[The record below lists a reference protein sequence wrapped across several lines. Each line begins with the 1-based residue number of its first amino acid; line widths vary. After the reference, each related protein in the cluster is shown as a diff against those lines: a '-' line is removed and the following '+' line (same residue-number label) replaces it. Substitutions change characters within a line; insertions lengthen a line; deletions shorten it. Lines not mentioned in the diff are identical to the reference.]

1 MKELRRVHAEGNLPP
16 AAKLFMADHK
26 PAEELYDLEADP
38 HEIHNLAADPNHK
51 QTLDRMRVRHLQW
64 VVETRDIGLIPESE
78 IGIREKTAGARY
90 NILKDADPDLI
101 QRIRDVS
108 SLAIGGPEG
117 GKQLFASLDDPD
129 SIVRYW
135 ATIGIGNLAA
145 DKLPEALDPDEVKS
159 KLNALCHDKSHCVR
173 IAAARGLLKLD
184 DPLLALSTLREEL
197 QCDHQWA
204 RLRAAIVL
212 DESGEMA
219 RPLVPELKACLENQP
234 NKYITRVANRTLNK
248 LLGTDNKVK

>member
-1 MKELRRVHAEGNLPP
+1 M
-16 AAKLFMADHK
+16 
-26 PAEELYDLEADP
+26 
-38 HEIHNLAADPNHK
+38 
-51 QTLDRMRVRHLQW
+51 
-64 VVETRDIGLIPESE
+64 
-78 IGIREKTAGARY
+78 
-90 NILKDADPDLI
+90 KDADPDLI

-117 GKQLFASLDDPD
+117 GRQLFASLDDPD

-197 QCDHQWA
+197 QCDHQWGSSSSCD
-204 RLRAAIVL
+204 RAGRIWRNGPTA
-212 DESGEMA
+212 G
-219 RPLVPELKACLENQP
+219 P
-234 NKYITRVANRTLNK
+234 
-248 LLGTDNKVK
+248 

>member
-1 MKELRRVHAEGNLPP
+1 M
-16 AAKLFMADHK
+16 
-26 PAEELYDLEADP
+26 
-38 HEIHNLAADPNHK
+38 
-51 QTLDRMRVRHLQW
+51 
-64 VVETRDIGLIPESE
+64 
-78 IGIREKTAGARY
+78 
-90 NILKDADPDLI
+90 KDADPDLI

-117 GKQLFASLDDPD
+117 GRQLFASLDDPD

-184 DPLLALSTLREEL
+184 DPLLAFRPSGKSSNATINGLVFELRS
-197 QCDHQWA
+197 CWTN
-204 RLRAAIVL
+204 
-212 DESGEMA
+212 
-219 RPLVPELKACLENQP
+219 LEKWP
-234 NKYITRVANRTLNK
+234 DRWSLN
-248 LLGTDNKVK
+248 